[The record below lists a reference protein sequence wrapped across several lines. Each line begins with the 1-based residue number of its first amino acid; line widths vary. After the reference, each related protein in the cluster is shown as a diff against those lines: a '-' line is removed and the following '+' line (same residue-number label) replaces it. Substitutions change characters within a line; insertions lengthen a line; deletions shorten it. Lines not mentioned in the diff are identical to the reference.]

1 LTAYLGILPLVAIFR
16 TRQRPISVLLAAMV
30 ALGVIVSLGTD
41 GGLFTLLYRVL
52 PGYSLFRV
60 PPRMLLFTVIGGAGL
75 MALFLT
81 DLQTLDHDR
90 RVEML
95 RPVLRWGLPAGVIL
109 AAILAFGLLGYYT
122 AHSTD
127 ENPPWRVFYSGH
139 MTALAAVALGAAWVG
154 LRLWTREDRPGRVT
168 GLAALTVFMLVI
180 DLWHISPTM
189 ITASAVNVPGEW
201 KLMAQIAPASPDY
214 RVMTAPDTV
223 IWQAGSTYTRH
234 LNVSGYDPLVSTQVQ
249 TLLDASGGNPTSPIA
264 RLLGVR
270 YVITNKPYDWLGLPG
285 FETLTQRVQEG
296 DWRIYETAD
305 PLPRAFIVP
314 NVTVIADDDAALAR
328 LASGEID
335 PAQTAVVS
343 AAVDCATGTSDPD
356 SSAQIVAYDTNTVAI
371 TTDSAQPGVLVLSD
385 SYDPYWDV
393 TIDGHAA
400 DLLRVDTALRGVCVP
415 AGSHRVR
422 MEYRPVLLFAGL
434 AISAVSWALLGIVGV
449 VISLRRRQKNDVE

>member
-1 LTAYLGILPLVAIFR
+1 
-16 TRQRPISVLLAAMV
+16 
-30 ALGVIVSLGTD
+30 
-41 GGLFTLLYRVL
+41 
-52 PGYSLFRV
+52 
-60 PPRMLLFTVIGGAGL
+60 
-75 MALFLT
+75 
-81 DLQTLDHDR
+81 
-90 RVEML
+90 
-95 RPVLRWGLPAGVIL
+95 
-109 AAILAFGLLGYYT
+109 
-122 AHSTD
+122 
-127 ENPPWRVFYSGH
+127 
-139 MTALAAVALGAAWVG
+139 
-154 LRLWTREDRPGRVT
+154 
-168 GLAALTVFMLVI
+168 LAALTVFMLVI

-189 ITASAVNVPGEW
+189 ITASAVDVPGEW
-201 KLMAQIAPASPDY
+201 KLMAQTAPASPDF
-214 RVMTAPDTV
+214 RVMTAPETV

-285 FETLTQRVQEG
+285 FETLMQLVQEG

-314 NVTVIADDDAALAR
+314 GVTVIADDDDALAQ

-343 AAVDCATGTSDPD
+343 AAVDCVTGTAEPD
-356 SSAQIVAYDTNTVAI
+356 SSAQIVAYDTNTVEI
-371 TTDSAQPGVLVLSD
+371 TTDSVQPGVLVLTD

-393 TIDGHAA
+393 TIDGHSA

-434 AISAVSWALLGIVGV
+434 AISAVSWAALAVVGV